1 MTKWRAKGNFEN
13 DLLTHHMT
21 LFLYQINLKLGLIY
35 LHKRRTEHTVCHT
48 NGILALWSVDFS

>member
-35 LHKRRTEHTVCHT
+35 LHKRRTEHMPY
-48 NGILALWSVDFS
+48 